1 MLVTSYISLLTD
13 FEDDI
18 RNWWSP
24 GSHLGHVPAW
34 TWQMFA
40 AAKCTTAAS
49 SHSPPRL
56 LASCGLQRQPCC
68 GHRFSSWCLCKASQG
83 FLSLSKTALVKCVRI
98 FHFGKLV
105 FSFAW
110 SRTCILH
117 TERPWGWTWPCC
129 GDSANQCTAGYWQ
142 TTHTVRTHIARGIFF
157 L

>member
-49 SHSPPRL
+49 SHSPP
-56 LASCGLQRQPCC
+56 
-68 GHRFSSWCLCKASQG
+68 G
-83 FLSLSKTALVKCVRI
+83 FLWTAASAMLRSSLLVLMSV
-98 FHFGKLV
+98 
-105 FSFAW
+105 
-110 SRTCILH
+110 
-117 TERPWGWTWPCC
+117 
-129 GDSANQCTAGYWQ
+129 
-142 TTHTVRTHIARGIFF
+142 
-157 L
+157 